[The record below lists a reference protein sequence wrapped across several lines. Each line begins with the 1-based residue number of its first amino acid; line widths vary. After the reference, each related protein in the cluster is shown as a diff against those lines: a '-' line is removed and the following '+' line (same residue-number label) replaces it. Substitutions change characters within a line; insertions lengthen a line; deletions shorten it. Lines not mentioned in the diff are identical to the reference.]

1 MDKELLISIIINK
14 GDCIAAEVLLPK
26 GCAFKNNKYTDP
38 CPLNHEGNTSSCYLE
53 PTAYR
58 LAVEKYIKLY
68 GEEDFNN
75 NLFEFLL

>member
-14 GDCIAAEVLLPK
+14 GDCSAAEVLLHK

-38 CPLNHEGNTSSCYLE
+38 CPLNHEGNTTSCYLE

-58 LAVEKYIKLY
+58 LALEKYIGLY
-68 GEEDFNN
+68 GGEE
-75 NLFEFLL
+75 LFEVLL